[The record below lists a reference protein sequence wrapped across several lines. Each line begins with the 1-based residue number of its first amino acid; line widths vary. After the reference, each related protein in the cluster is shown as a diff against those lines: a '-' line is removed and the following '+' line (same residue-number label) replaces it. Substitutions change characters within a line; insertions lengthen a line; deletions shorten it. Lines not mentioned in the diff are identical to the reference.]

1 VRELIERSSVNQ
13 GEQNTGM
20 NTKVYGW
27 LAAGLMIQGVT
38 ASWGVTFQFSAPIS
52 LVYGPGASAVS
63 NVVTVGATCTGT
75 VSYNV
80 TNASV
85 DLNPSANTGL
95 YQFQPNGM
103 QITLQVGTNV
113 FSSTISSSDY
123 IIVGYQQN
131 SPMSDGITYEI
142 RGATLNGGPVP
153 GATDSQTLDVS
164 LSTTNLSA
172 LTSDTL
178 PTQVPLLSDYP
189 GTGGNGF
196 HEVVFYTYK
205 GGTFNYGFSGT
216 LSWMGT
222 VPTLSAT
229 SIAPGQVLLSWP
241 TNATGFQLQ
250 SSPTPSVSG
259 PWTAVPASAT
269 IQNNNFQAILQFGQT
284 NQYFRLS
291 GPILNS
297 NVR

>member
-1 VRELIERSSVNQ
+1 
-13 GEQNTGM
+13 M

-27 LAAGLMIQGVT
+27 LAACLMIQGVAT
-38 ASWGVTFQFSAPIS
+38 SLGVTFQFSAPIS
-52 LVYGPGASAVS
+52 LVYGPGASAIS

-75 VSYNV
+75 VSYNA
-80 TNASV
+80 TKSST
-85 DLNPSANTGL
+85 DLNPSANNGL
-95 YQFQPNGM
+95 YQFQPADM
-103 QITLQVGTNV
+103 QIKLQVGTNV
-113 FSSTISSSDY
+113 FSSTTSSSDY

-131 SPMSDGITYEI
+131 SPVSDGITYEI
-142 RGATLNGGPVP
+142 RGATLNGGAVP
-153 GATDSQTLDVS
+153 GVTDSQTLDVS

-259 PWTAVPASAT
+259 PWTAEPASAT